1 MPGITLTEEEVRKLT
16 SCGNPDAAVL
26 FLYRKAELPRET
38 ALAALHFTVPRMV
51 GATDTLRQLG
61 LWQEERPVHPTPE
74 RPQYTEEDLKRE
86 QQAGDG
92 RFRNL
97 VGEAQRRLGRTL
109 STEELKILLS
119 FIDYLR
125 LPTEVVGVLLY
136 YCLERSRRRDSR
148 APSMRAIEKEAY
160 RWADEG
166 IDTLETASYYV
177 QQQLLLH
184 TRVQQ
189 LRQLLQIDQ
198 RRLTPAEEKY
208 LVSWIRMGFRD
219 DTIRMAYER
228 TCLNT
233 GALKW
238 AYMNSILTSWHE
250 QNLHTPEEILA
261 GDAPRKPQ
269 PEQRR
274 ASAYQQHDA
283 VPAVLFGAK
292 QHYGRHYPN
301 DAAVAQRRN
310 SRHPKIQQRAGGQHP
325 QAVQDDPIQVHACF
339 APFTMGTPGCSLR
352 SIIIFEPSSASSTVA
367 PNTKPTGWKI
377 AILSAGRGAAKL
389 AGPLAMAYSEPSI
402 RP

>member
-16 SCGNPDAAVL
+16 SCGNPDAADL

-119 FIDYLR
+119 LIDYLR

-166 IDTLETASYYV
+166 IDTLETASFYV
-177 QQQLLLH
+177 QQQLQLH

-261 GDAPRKPQ
+261 GDAPRKP
-269 PEQRR
+269 EQRR

-283 VPAVLFGAK
+283 ALSPLA
-292 QHYGRHYPN
+292 QE
-301 DAAVAQRRN
+301 AVARML
-310 SRHPKIQQRAGGQHP
+310 AEE
-325 QAVQDDPIQVHACF
+325 DD
-339 APFTMGTPGCSLR
+339 
-352 SIIIFEPSSASSTVA
+352 
-367 PNTKPTGWKI
+367 
-377 AILSAGRGAAKL
+377 
-389 AGPLAMAYSEPSI
+389 
-402 RP
+402 

>member
-38 ALAALHFTVPRMV
+38 ALAALHFTVSRMV

-125 LPTEVVGVLLY
+125 LSTEVVGVLLY

-283 VPAVLFGAK
+283 ALSPLA
-292 QHYGRHYPN
+292 QE
-301 DAAVAQRRN
+301 AVARML
-310 SRHPKIQQRAGGQHP
+310 AEE
-325 QAVQDDPIQVHACF
+325 DD
-339 APFTMGTPGCSLR
+339 
-352 SIIIFEPSSASSTVA
+352 
-367 PNTKPTGWKI
+367 
-377 AILSAGRGAAKL
+377 
-389 AGPLAMAYSEPSI
+389 
-402 RP
+402 

>member
-119 FIDYLR
+119 LIDYLR

-166 IDTLETASYYV
+166 IDTLETASFYV
-177 QQQLLLH
+177 QQQLQLH

-261 GDAPRKPQ
+261 GDAPRKP
-269 PEQRR
+269 EQRR
-274 ASAYQQHDA
+274 TSAYQQHDA
-283 VPAVLFGAK
+283 ALSPLA
-292 QHYGRHYPN
+292 QE
-301 DAAVAQRRN
+301 AVARMLAEEDGIQRTGAP
-310 SRHPKIQQRAGGQHP
+310 SRPRAAGAGQGGARAGERRPQSGRLCPLSPSGRDRQRA
-325 QAVQDDPIQVHACF
+325 
-339 APFTMGTPGCSLR
+339 APHHGRADGRGPAARRG
-352 SIIIFEPSSASSTVA
+352 PV
-367 PNTKPTGWKI
+367 
-377 AILSAGRGAAKL
+377 AGRRRRPGKESRAPAGAEL
-389 AGPLAMAYSEPSI
+389 DPRG
-402 RP
+402 RGF

>member
-1 MPGITLTEEEVRKLT
+1 MAEPRSLPSDAVERLLAAANG
-16 SCGNPDAAVL
+16 DAAL
-26 FLYRKAELPRET
+26 LY
-38 ALAALHFTVPRMV
+38 LHFAAGRPLENAREALRMSEARYDLAC
-51 GATDTLRQLG
+51 ATLQQLG
-61 LWQEERPVHPTPE
+61 LWPQEPQRHLDASQAPV
-74 RPQYTEEDLKRE
+74 YTEQDVIRE
-86 QQAGDG
+86 THTSREFEAIT
-92 RFRNL
+92 
-97 VGEAQRRLGRTL
+97 GETQRRLGRVL
-109 STEELKILLS
+109 SNEELKILLS
-119 FIDYLR
+119 LIDYLR

-166 IDTLETASYYV
+166 IDTLETASFYV
-177 QQQLLLH
+177 QQQLQLH

-261 GDAPRKPQ
+261 GDAPRKP
-269 PEQRR
+269 EQRR

-283 VPAVLFGAK
+283 ALSPLA
-292 QHYGRHYPN
+292 QE
-301 DAAVAQRRN
+301 AVARML
-310 SRHPKIQQRAGGQHP
+310 AEE
-325 QAVQDDPIQVHACF
+325 DD
-339 APFTMGTPGCSLR
+339 
-352 SIIIFEPSSASSTVA
+352 
-367 PNTKPTGWKI
+367 
-377 AILSAGRGAAKL
+377 
-389 AGPLAMAYSEPSI
+389 
-402 RP
+402 

>member
-1 MPGITLTEEEVRKLT
+1 M
-16 SCGNPDAAVL
+16 
-26 FLYRKAELPRET
+26 
-38 ALAALHFTVPRMV
+38 
-51 GATDTLRQLG
+51 
-61 LWQEERPVHPTPE
+61 
-74 RPQYTEEDLKRE
+74 
-86 QQAGDG
+86 
-92 RFRNL
+92 
-97 VGEAQRRLGRTL
+97 
-109 STEELKILLS
+109 
-119 FIDYLR
+119 
-125 LPTEVVGVLLY
+125 LLY

-166 IDTLETASYYV
+166 IDTLETASFYV
-177 QQQLLLH
+177 QQQLQLH

-274 ASAYQQHDA
+274 TSAYQQHDA
-283 VPAVLFGAK
+283 ALSPLA
-292 QHYGRHYPN
+292 QE
-301 DAAVAQRRN
+301 AVARML
-310 SRHPKIQQRAGGQHP
+310 AEE
-325 QAVQDDPIQVHACF
+325 DD
-339 APFTMGTPGCSLR
+339 
-352 SIIIFEPSSASSTVA
+352 
-367 PNTKPTGWKI
+367 
-377 AILSAGRGAAKL
+377 
-389 AGPLAMAYSEPSI
+389 
-402 RP
+402 

>member
-1 MPGITLTEEEVRKLT
+1 M
-16 SCGNPDAAVL
+16 
-26 FLYRKAELPRET
+26 
-38 ALAALHFTVPRMV
+38 
-51 GATDTLRQLG
+51 
-61 LWQEERPVHPTPE
+61 
-74 RPQYTEEDLKRE
+74 
-86 QQAGDG
+86 
-92 RFRNL
+92 
-97 VGEAQRRLGRTL
+97 
-109 STEELKILLS
+109 
-119 FIDYLR
+119 
-125 LPTEVVGVLLY
+125 LLY

-166 IDTLETASYYV
+166 IDTLETASFYV
-177 QQQLLLH
+177 QQQLQLH

-283 VPAVLFGAK
+283 ALSPLA
-292 QHYGRHYPN
+292 QE
-301 DAAVAQRRN
+301 AVARML
-310 SRHPKIQQRAGGQHP
+310 AEE
-325 QAVQDDPIQVHACF
+325 DD
-339 APFTMGTPGCSLR
+339 
-352 SIIIFEPSSASSTVA
+352 
-367 PNTKPTGWKI
+367 
-377 AILSAGRGAAKL
+377 
-389 AGPLAMAYSEPSI
+389 
-402 RP
+402 

>member
-51 GATDTLRQLG
+51 GATDTLRMQMV
-61 LWQEERPVHPTPE
+61 RMVAHPTPE

-119 FIDYLR
+119 LIDYLR

-198 RRLTPAEEKY
+198 RRLTPAE
-208 LVSWIRMGFRD
+208 
-219 DTIRMAYER
+219 
-228 TCLNT
+228 
-233 GALKW
+233 
-238 AYMNSILTSWHE
+238 
-250 QNLHTPEEILA
+250 
-261 GDAPRKPQ
+261 
-269 PEQRR
+269 
-274 ASAYQQHDA
+274 
-283 VPAVLFGAK
+283 
-292 QHYGRHYPN
+292 
-301 DAAVAQRRN
+301 
-310 SRHPKIQQRAGGQHP
+310 
-325 QAVQDDPIQVHACF
+325 
-339 APFTMGTPGCSLR
+339 
-352 SIIIFEPSSASSTVA
+352 
-367 PNTKPTGWKI
+367 
-377 AILSAGRGAAKL
+377 
-389 AGPLAMAYSEPSI
+389 
-402 RP
+402 

>member
-1 MPGITLTEEEVRKLT
+1 M
-16 SCGNPDAAVL
+16 
-26 FLYRKAELPRET
+26 
-38 ALAALHFTVPRMV
+38 
-51 GATDTLRQLG
+51 
-61 LWQEERPVHPTPE
+61 
-74 RPQYTEEDLKRE
+74 
-86 QQAGDG
+86 
-92 RFRNL
+92 
-97 VGEAQRRLGRTL
+97 
-109 STEELKILLS
+109 KILLS
-119 FIDYLR
+119 LIDYLR

-166 IDTLETASYYV
+166 IDTLETASFYV
-177 QQQLLLH
+177 QQQLQLH

-261 GDAPRKPQ
+261 GDAPRKP
-269 PEQRR
+269 EQRR

-283 VPAVLFGAK
+283 ALSPLA
-292 QHYGRHYPN
+292 QE
-301 DAAVAQRRN
+301 AVARML
-310 SRHPKIQQRAGGQHP
+310 AEE
-325 QAVQDDPIQVHACF
+325 DD
-339 APFTMGTPGCSLR
+339 
-352 SIIIFEPSSASSTVA
+352 
-367 PNTKPTGWKI
+367 
-377 AILSAGRGAAKL
+377 
-389 AGPLAMAYSEPSI
+389 
-402 RP
+402 

>member
-1 MPGITLTEEEVRKLT
+1 M
-16 SCGNPDAAVL
+16 
-26 FLYRKAELPRET
+26 
-38 ALAALHFTVPRMV
+38 
-51 GATDTLRQLG
+51 
-61 LWQEERPVHPTPE
+61 
-74 RPQYTEEDLKRE
+74 
-86 QQAGDG
+86 
-92 RFRNL
+92 
-97 VGEAQRRLGRTL
+97 
-109 STEELKILLS
+109 
-119 FIDYLR
+119 
-125 LPTEVVGVLLY
+125 LLY

-166 IDTLETASYYV
+166 IDTLETASFYV
-177 QQQLLLH
+177 QQQLQLH

-250 QNLHTPEEILA
+250 QNLHTPEKILA
-261 GDAPRKPQ
+261 GDAPRK

-283 VPAVLFGAK
+283 ALSPLA
-292 QHYGRHYPN
+292 QE
-301 DAAVAQRRN
+301 AVARML
-310 SRHPKIQQRAGGQHP
+310 AEE
-325 QAVQDDPIQVHACF
+325 DD
-339 APFTMGTPGCSLR
+339 
-352 SIIIFEPSSASSTVA
+352 
-367 PNTKPTGWKI
+367 
-377 AILSAGRGAAKL
+377 
-389 AGPLAMAYSEPSI
+389 
-402 RP
+402 